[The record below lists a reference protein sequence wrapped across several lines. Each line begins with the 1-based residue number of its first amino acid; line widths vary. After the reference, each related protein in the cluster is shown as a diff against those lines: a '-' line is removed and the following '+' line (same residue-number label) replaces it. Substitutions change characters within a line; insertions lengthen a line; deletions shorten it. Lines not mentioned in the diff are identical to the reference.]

1 MYEIEVKSLLGTQER
16 ADELRKK
23 LIAQGGVL
31 EGSNSQLNHYFK
43 GTTESIFDKMKDIIM
58 DGVEDL
64 QNILTKGEN
73 HSVRTRK
80 KDDDV
85 ILVVKASIDDGTSE
99 NAVSRMEYETKV
111 PLSIEELDNCLL
123 NAGMECQAWWS
134 RDREEY
140 TYKDLVITLD
150 KNAGYGWLSEF
161 EKVVTDEAEAEQAR
175 AQIISA
181 MKEFDIEELPQDRLE
196 RMFSYYNEHWPEY
209 YGTDKIF
216 IVE

>member
-31 EGSNSQLNHYFK
+31 AGSNSQLNHYFK

-123 NAGMECQAWWS
+123 NAGMECQARWS